1 IDVPISE
8 IEGKTFTRVL
18 LKKPLSNKGAFS
30 KLLGSIQ
37 LELIEIKD
45 SSPKK
50 IYANRYWGDCGF
62 IHLCFDVL
70 NMNTLKGICTSK
82 GYHFTVDSA
91 NS

>member
-1 IDVPISE
+1 
-8 IEGKTFTRVL
+8 
-18 LKKPLSNKGAFS
+18 
-30 KLLGSIQ
+30 
-37 LELIEIKD
+37 ELIEIKD

-91 NS
+91 NSFTMGESAGRFCYVEDPDGTLIELVETHKVPIYKKLG